1 MQDNSQKFLILYSQ
15 FKDKDLSI
23 TKRLQSILNAD
34 IINIDECSEIT
45 NITQYAKIFT
55 VGGDGT
61 VLKAI
66 HLANGYSIPII
77 GVNLGRRGY
86 IARISVDDLE
96 NQIQDILKKASKCET
111 FHFVEG
117 VANEK
122 SAVAVNDIIISK
134 NNPLTTCEL
143 NLKISTIDGIY
154 ENSFICDGLLIS
166 TAFGSTAYNKSLQS
180 SIIVPNCPAYVITP
194 INPVKSDFKSIVI
207 GDDAQITVSLVDRGK
222 NQKALV
228 GFDGT
233 QVVWRLNGGENV
245 RIQKSKNTFSLL
257 KPINY
262 NYFKNLQEKS

>member
-1 MQDNSQKFLILYSQ
+1 MTNNSQKYLILYSRY
-15 FKDKDLSI
+15 KDKNLAVTS
-23 TKRLQSILNAD
+23 RLQNILTAD
-34 IINIDECSEIT
+34 VMDIDVVSEIY
-45 NITQYAKIFT
+45 NMEQYSKIFT

-61 VLKAI
+61 VLKAL
-66 HLANGYSIPII
+66 HLTKDNNIPVVGI
-77 GVNLGRRGY
+77 NLGRRGY

-96 NQIQDILKKASKCET
+96 NQIQDILKKTSDCET
-111 FHFVEG
+111 FHFIDG

-122 SAVAVNDIIISK
+122 CAVAVNDIIISK

-194 INPVKSDFKSIVI
+194 INPVKSDFKSIVVR
-207 GDDAQITVSLVDRGK
+207 DDAKISVSLVDRGK
-222 NQKALV
+222 AQKALV

-233 QVVWRLNGGENV
+233 QVVWELNGGEELC
-245 RIQKSKNTFSLL
+245 IQKSQKTFSLL
-257 KPINY
+257 KPIGY
-262 NYFKNLQEKS
+262 NYFKNLREKA